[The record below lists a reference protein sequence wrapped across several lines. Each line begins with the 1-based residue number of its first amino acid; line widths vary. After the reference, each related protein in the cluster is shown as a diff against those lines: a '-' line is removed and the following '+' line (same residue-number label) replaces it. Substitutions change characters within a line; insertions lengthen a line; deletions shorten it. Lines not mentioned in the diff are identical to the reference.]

1 MSKLSGVIRTFV
13 IVAILISSIS
23 CDQITKSMVRSQVS
37 GDEQISWLNDRVT
50 LMRVENSGAF
60 LSLGHAL
67 PSLVKQGVL
76 ILIPVLVLLTG
87 IYFVFNRKDIQNATL
102 IGICFVLGGG
112 IGNIYDRIIYGSVT
126 DFLHINFGLFQ
137 TGIFNLADVSIM
149 VGIFIVIVDTYRGK
163 SLAEA

>member
-23 CDQITKSMVRSQVS
+23 CDQFTKSMVRSQVS
-37 GDEQISWLNDRVT
+37 DNEQISWLNDRVT

-76 ILIPVLVLLTG
+76 ILIPVLVLLAG

-126 DFLHINFGLFQ
+126 DFLHINFGFFQ

-149 VGIFIVIVDTYRGK
+149 VGIFIVIFDTYRGK

>member
-1 MSKLSGVIRTFV
+1 MSKLSGVIRTVV
-13 IVAILISSIS
+13 IAAILISSIS

-163 SLAEA
+163 SLVEA

>member
-1 MSKLSGVIRTFV
+1 MSKLSGVIRTVV
-13 IVAILISSIS
+13 IAAILISSIS

-87 IYFVFNRKDIQNATL
+87 VYFVFNRKDIQNITL

-126 DFLHINFGLFQ
+126 DFLHINFGFFQ

-149 VGIFIVIVDTYRGK
+149 VGIFIVIFDTYRGK
-163 SLAEA
+163 SLVEA

>member
-87 IYFVFNRKDIQNATL
+87 VYFVFNRKDIQNITL

-126 DFLHINFGLFQ
+126 DFLHINFGFFQ

-149 VGIFIVIVDTYRGK
+149 VGIFIVIFDTYRGK
-163 SLAEA
+163 SLVEA